1 MAYIGKSP
9 TGTGVR
15 SRYYFT
21 ASGGETSL
29 SGASDSG
36 ATLSFTDGNYVDV
49 SLNGVA
55 LVAGTDYN
63 TTTANTIGGLTALSA
78 SDIVEILVYDIFTV
92 ADTVPASSGGTFTGG
107 VTASGGLNVS
117 TIKEATGTTTAMTID
132 SSGVITSSA
141 GFANSASA
149 NFTAGSTLIAPT
161 TNGIPSWANE
171 IKVAFYNVST
181 AGTAVTLFRGYASGS
196 VYTTNYEYMAM
207 YADNSGN
214 TTSDRSAGSD
224 GGFSFYP
231 WTAPANVLS
240 GTVTFTHT
248 TGYEYVAWG
257 HAYIDNQPTY
267 FITLQ
272 GRVSFPSAMTGI
284 QIYNSTNFDSGQ
296 VRVLWR

>member
-1 MAYIGKSP
+1 M
-9 TGTGVR
+9 
-15 SRYYFT
+15 
-21 ASGGETSL
+21 TSVL
-29 SGASDSG
+29 KVNQIQN
-36 ATLSFTDGNYVDV
+36 T
-49 SLNGVA
+49 
-55 LVAGTDYN
+55 AGT
-63 TTTANTIGGLTALSA
+63 TAL
-78 SDIVEILVYDIFTV
+78 TV
-92 ADTVPASSGGTFTGG
+92 
-107 VTASGGLNVS
+107 
-117 TIKEATGTTTAMTID
+117 D

-149 NFTAGSTLIAPT
+149 NFTAGSTRIVPT

-171 IKVAFYNVST
+171 ITIAFYNLSS
-181 AGTAVTLFRGYASGS
+181 AGTAASFFAGYANGS
-196 VYTTNYEYMAM
+196 EYTTNYEYMAM
-207 YADNSGN
+207 YADNSGS
-214 TTSDRSAGSD
+214 TVSDRSAGSD